1 MHTSKD
7 GLSVI
12 LRMDSRTLSGL
23 AAGGLCGPRSHSPV
37 LHFAPAAEGSF
48 LLLEPATRA
57 TTPGFMLA
65 NPPDWNV
72 LSPYVHKILSGV
84 CSNVTILEG
93 PSLITL
99 PKITQTFF
107 HCCCCSVPQSCPT
120 LCVPVDCNTPGFPVF
135 YHFLEFA
142 QTHVN

>member
-1 MHTSKD
+1 MDFVSY
-7 GLSVI
+7 LEWIPEPCLAWPQVASVVPGP
-12 LRMDSRTLSGL
+12 TLP
-23 AAGGLCGPRSHSPV
+23 C
-37 LHFAPAAEGSF
+37 LHFAPVAEGSF

-57 TTPGFMLA
+57 TTPGVMLA

-72 LSPYVHKILSGV
+72 LSPYIHKILSGA
-84 CSNVTILEG
+84 CSNVTILES

-120 LCVPVDCNTPGFPVF
+120 FCVPMDCNTPGFPVF
-135 YHFLEFA
+135 HHFLKFA